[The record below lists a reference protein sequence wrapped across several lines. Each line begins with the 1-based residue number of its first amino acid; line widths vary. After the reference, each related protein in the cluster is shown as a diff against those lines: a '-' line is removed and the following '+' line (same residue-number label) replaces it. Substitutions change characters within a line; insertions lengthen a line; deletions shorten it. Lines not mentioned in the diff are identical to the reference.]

1 MHDTAVVVGNAE
13 VIEFV
18 VASAFEVELLSRV
31 DILEKNTNEPVTI
44 CAHLL
49 VMEANRVTQFMNNQ
63 VCLG

>member
-31 DILEKNTNEPVTI
+31 DVLEKNANEPVAI

-49 VMEANRVTQFMNNQ
+49 VMEAHCVTQFMDDQ
-63 VCLG
+63 VFLR